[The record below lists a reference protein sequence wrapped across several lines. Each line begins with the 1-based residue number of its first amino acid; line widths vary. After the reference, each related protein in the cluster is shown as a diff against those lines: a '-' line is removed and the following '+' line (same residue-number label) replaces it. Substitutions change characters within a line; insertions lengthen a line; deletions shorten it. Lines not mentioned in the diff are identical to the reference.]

1 MKNEVPDFVRHF
13 EKMKRSLP
21 RKVAGMAV
29 NRFKSSFDKGG
40 FMDRS
45 FHAWQPRKGDTRSG
59 GAILVQTGH
68 LRDSIKIDSATMR
81 QVSISNDA
89 PQASLHNEG
98 GIVKMEVT
106 AKMRKYFWYMHK
118 ATGEGKWK
126 GMALTKKTHFIFR
139 MPKRQFMGESAD
151 LMNRI
156 DREFEGQISRVM
168 RTFK

>member
-13 EKMKRSLP
+13 ETLKRTLP

-29 NRFKSSFDKGG
+29 NRFKSSFDKQG

-45 FHAWQPRKGDTRSG
+45 FRAWEPRKGGGG
-59 GAILVQTGH
+59 GATLVQTGH

-89 PQASLHNEG
+89 PYANIHNEG
-98 GIVKMEVT
+98 GVVKIPVT
-106 AKMRKYFWYMHK
+106 SKMRKYFWYMFK

-126 GMALTKKTHFIFR
+126 GMAMTKKTHFIFR

-156 DREFEGQISRVM
+156 DREFESQISRVM
-168 RTFK
+168 KTFK